1 MKNKDEKKK
10 RFLKEKCS
18 SNFAVPNFFSFVKQ
32 NQPFYVIPLSNV
44 KTKKIPSVHIKI
56 PPLSLKYP

>member
-1 MKNKDEKKK
+1 MKNKDEKKI
-10 RFLKEKCS
+10 LKEKCS

-32 NQPFYVIPLSNV
+32 NQPFYVILLRNV
-44 KTKKIPSVHIKI
+44 KTRKKRLSIKI

>member
-1 MKNKDEKKK
+1 MMKNKDEKK
-10 RFLKEKCS
+10 FLKEKCS

-32 NQPFYVIPLSNV
+32 NQTILCHT
-44 KTKKIPSVHIKI
+44 TKKCKKPSVHKKN